1 MDVINFG
8 SIIKTYIMK
17 KALLILLAIVLVAG
31 INNLKAQEE
40 KKKIEKNINVEEK
53 NGEIT
58 ITITETEGDKVT
70 KKVLT
75 GEEAEEYLENQHK
88 GHGYSY
94 SEGEEGER
102 VIVMEMKKG
111 DGESFVWVSEEDME
125 FEMDFD
131 IDELEKE
138 LEELREELDELD
150 MDEVALRLDEIIEM
164 KEEMHKVHVIKME
177 NLHQEMGE
185 LMEMEEL
192 MEIGEI
198 DVTVEEKD
206 GVMII
211 TKTVGDTKTVEEII
225 IDEDNKGKHVY
236 VINSTTGEKHE
247 SHANSDDLNMNV
259 YPTPNNGNFTI
270 DLELK
275 TDETASVK
283 VVDSNGKEVYSRS
296 VQGVE
301 KHELKV
307 KLKKPSPGAYVIIV
321 EQGNTKMKLKTII
334 E

>member
-1 MDVINFG
+1 
-8 SIIKTYIMK
+8 MK
-17 KALLILLAIVLVAG
+17 KGLLILLAIVLGAS
-31 INNLKAQEE
+31 INNLEAQDQKE

-53 NGEIT
+53 DGEIT
-58 ITITETEGDKVT
+58 VTITETEGDKVT

-75 GEEAEEYLENQHK
+75 GEEAEEYLENQHN
-88 GHGYSY
+88 GHGYFY
-94 SEGEEGER
+94 SEDGEGER
-102 VIVMEMKKG
+102 VIVMEMKEG
-111 DGESFVWVSEEDME
+111 NGESFVWVSDDDMD

-131 IDELEKE
+131 FDELEKE
-138 LEELREELDELD
+138 LESLREELDNLE
-150 MDEVALRLDEIIEM
+150 MDEIAMRLDEIIEM
-164 KEEMHKVHVIKME
+164 KEEIHKVHVIQME
-177 NLHQEMGE
+177 NLHQEMG
-185 LMEMEEL
+185 EL

-236 VINSTTGEKHE
+236 VISSTTGEKHE
-247 SHANSDDLNMNV
+247 SHAKSDNLNMNV
-259 YPTPNNGNFTI
+259 YPNPNNGNFTI

-283 VVDSNGKEVYSRS
+283 VLDANGKEVYSRS
-296 VQGVE
+296 VQGIE

-307 KLKKPSPGAYVIIV
+307 KLKKPSAGVYVVIV
-321 EQGNTKMKLKTII
+321 EQGSTKMKLKTII